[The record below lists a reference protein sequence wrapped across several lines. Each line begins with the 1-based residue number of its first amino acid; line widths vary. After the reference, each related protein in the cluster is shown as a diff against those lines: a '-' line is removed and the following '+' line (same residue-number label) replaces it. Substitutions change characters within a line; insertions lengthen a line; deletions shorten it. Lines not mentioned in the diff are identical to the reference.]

1 MRLSVPDVEFPVAH
15 NVGRYLLPREKMFV
29 TVRQH
34 PALLLPPLAS
44 AVGVLLT
51 AIAVSGIPHVAQ
63 SVRIAIW
70 ILTFAFAVRFAVTL
84 FDWFIRL
91 IVVTDQ
97 RFMLIAGLAT
107 TTVQTIS
114 FPNLADMTF
123 QRAPAGRIFGFG
135 TFTIESAGNTH
146 AVINYVPYPEQ
157 IYLEI
162 FGALFPGSAV
172 LPDPAEAAATRP
184 GPAEVAPSPP
194 GPASAGLGWP
204 GAAAGPEADGPA
216 GDATPPPSR

>member
-1 MRLSVPDVEFPVAH
+1 MKLSVPDVEFPVAH
-15 NVGRYLLPREKMFV
+15 NVGRYLLPREKIFV

-34 PALLLPPLAS
+34 PALLLLLPPLAS

-123 QRAPAGRIFGFG
+123 QRAPGRP
-135 TFTIESAGNTH
+135 H
-146 AVINYVPYPEQ
+146 LWLRDVHH
-157 IYLEI
+157 
-162 FGALFPGSAV
+162 
-172 LPDPAEAAATRP
+172 
-184 GPAEVAPSPP
+184 
-194 GPASAGLGWP
+194 
-204 GAAAGPEADGPA
+204 
-216 GDATPPPSR
+216 

>member
-1 MRLSVPDVEFPVAH
+1 M
-15 NVGRYLLPREKMFV
+15 
-29 TVRQH
+29 
-34 PALLLPPLAS
+34 
-44 AVGVLLT
+44 
-51 AIAVSGIPHVAQ
+51 
-63 SVRIAIW
+63 RIAIS

-123 QRAPAGRIFGFG
+123 QRARRPIFGFG

-162 FGALFPGSAV
+162 FSALFPGSAV
-172 LPDPAEAAATRP
+172 LPDPAEAAPPRP
-184 GPAEVAPSPP
+184 GPAEAAPPSP

-204 GAAAGPEADGPA
+204 GPEAAGPEAAGPEAAGPEAAGPEAAGPEAAGPEAAGPEAAGPEAAGPEAAGPEAAGPEAAGPA
-216 GDATPPPSR
+216 GNATPPPPPPSR

>member
-15 NVGRYLLPREKMFV
+15 NVGRYLLPREKIFV

-70 ILTFAFAVRFAVTL
+70 ILTLAFAVRFAVTL

-172 LPDPAEAAATRP
+172 LADPAEAAP
-184 GPAEVAPSPP
+184 PP
-194 GPASAGLGWP
+194 GPEAAGP
-204 GAAAGPEADGPA
+204 EAAGPEADGPETDGPA
-216 GDATPPPSR
+216 GDATLPPSR

>member
-1 MRLSVPDVEFPVAH
+1 MRLSVPDVEFSPPP
-15 NVGRYLLPREKMFV
+15 NVSKYLLPREKIFV
-29 TVRQH
+29 TVHQH

-51 AIAVSGIPHVAQ
+51 AIAVSGIPNVAQ

-70 ILTFAFAVRFAVTL
+70 ILTLAFAVRFAVTL

-123 QRAPAGRIFGFG
+123 QRAPGRP
-135 TFTIESAGNTH
+135 H
-146 AVINYVPYPEQ
+146 LWLRDVHY
-157 IYLEI
+157 
-162 FGALFPGSAV
+162 
-172 LPDPAEAAATRP
+172 
-184 GPAEVAPSPP
+184 
-194 GPASAGLGWP
+194 
-204 GAAAGPEADGPA
+204 
-216 GDATPPPSR
+216 